1 MPASLF
7 SASVIHYPPDILPLM
22 ATASFDT
29 LQAARDI
36 EAAGLDRT
44 QAEAIAQAIRRRGED
59 YATKADIAALRAE
72 NSTIEKAKNAVLLA
86 ILAAVGILAGIG
98 LFA

>member
-1 MPASLF
+1 
-7 SASVIHYPPDILPLM
+7 M
-22 ATASFDT
+22 ATAAFDT

-36 EAAGLDRT
+36 EASGLDRV

-59 YATKADIAALRAE
+59 LATRADLAALEARLAGKFMTE
-72 NSTIEKAKNAVLLA
+72 VVKAKNLVLLA

>member
-1 MPASLF
+1 MP
-7 SASVIHYPPDILPLM
+7 
-22 ATASFDT
+22 TAAFDS

-36 EAAGLDRT
+36 EAAGLERA
-44 QAEAIAQAIRRRGED
+44 QAEAIAQAIHQRSED
-59 YATKADIAALRAE
+59 SATKADLAALEARLKADFVTE
-72 NSTIEKAKNAVLLA
+72 ILKAKNAVLLA